1 MKLSIAQLQESQ
13 NIVELLD
20 EDVLYSV
27 GSTVIKGFELDED
40 SRSEWKGTVDKAMAI
55 AKQVIEPKS
64 FPWPGAS
71 NIKFPLI
78 TQASI
83 DYASRTMPE
92 IIQSDKVV
100 KASITGM
107 DKDSLKYARASR
119 VSQYMSYQL
128 VTESPDWED
137 GTDKLLQILPVL
149 GTVFK
154 KTYYN
159 SIEKRCMS
167 ELCVPDKIVVNYASQ
182 SLETARRITHIL
194 TMYTNDIVERQR
206 RGIFNADV
214 SPETLKSV
222 EDSSTEDEDFPITL
236 LEQHCYLDL
245 DDDGYKEPYI
255 VTVHKDS
262 GAVLRIV
269 SRFKTI
275 EKDKTGKIQRITPE
289 QYFTDFHFIRSPD
302 GGFYSMGFGSLLL
315 PVNNAINTLI
325 NQLIDAGTLSNTQGG
340 FLGRGLRIKNGEF
353 KVRMGEWKVL
363 DTASGTDIGQN
374 VFPLPVRE
382 PSQTLFSLLGLL
394 MQVGK
399 DLSSTTDVLSGKQS
413 AQNVSS
419 NTISQLVEQGTKVFT
434 AINKRVYRSLKK
446 EYQKIYELNSEYLTQ
461 KKYSS
466 VLDDPEADV
475 KADFELNT
483 LDIHPVADP
492 SVSSES
498 QRVMRAGAVQSL
510 RTADPRQAD
519 MLLLESM
526 QFDKSTIDKLLPP
539 VDPQAPPP
547 PEQQK
552 IMAEAQKLQAEVALM
567 SANATLDAEKNQ
579 MEMAKIM
586 AANQMTDAQIQ
597 ESMARVW
604 KMQQDVI
611 NTQQKLMIA
620 SAKMQQQEGMKV
632 KSTDHKIVMDHA
644 KLVAQSNVD
653 QASLIIKN
661 KEADIKAD
669 KVKVDASKLVI
680 ESQGKPIP
688 KSTDYSEDDI
698 QYTARIKGL
707 HPELVRAIVG
717 AK

>member
-1 MKLSIAQLQESQ
+1 MTITIQELQKSD
-13 NIVELLD
+13 NIVNLLD
-20 EDVLYSV
+20 ENVLYEV
-27 GSTVIKGFELDED
+27 GAQVIRGFELDED
-40 SRSEWKGTVDKAMAI
+40 SRLEWKATVDKAMAI
-55 AKQVIEPKS
+55 ARQVIEPKS

-100 KASITGM
+100 KATVSGM

-159 SIEKRCMS
+159 SIENRCMS
-167 ELCVPDKIVVNYASQ
+167 ELCVPDKIVVNYACQ

-194 TMYTNDIVERQR
+194 TMYVNDVVERQR
-206 RGIFNADV
+206 RGIFNAEVD
-214 SPETLKSV
+214 PATLRSS
-222 EDSSTEDEDFPITL
+222 DCSTEDTDYPITL

-245 DDDGYKEPYI
+245 DEDGYKEPYV
-255 VTVHKDS
+255 VTVHKET
-262 GAVLRIV
+262 GTVLRIV
-269 SRFKTI
+269 SRFNTI
-275 EKDKTGKIQRITPE
+275 EKNKDNKIQRITPV

-315 PVNNAINTLI
+315 PINNAINTLI

-461 KKYSS
+461 KKYMT
-466 VLDDPEADV
+466 VLDDPEANV
-475 KADFELNT
+475 RADFELNT

-526 QFDKSTIDKLLPP
+526 QFDKSVIDKLLPP
-539 VDPQAPPP
+539 ADPNAPPP

-552 IMAEAQKLQAEVALM
+552 IMAETQKLQAEVALM
-567 SANATLDAEKNQ
+567 SANATLEAERNRMD
-579 MEMAKIM
+579 MEKIM
-586 AANQMTDAQIQ
+586 SAGKMTEAQVQ
-597 ESMARVW
+597 ESIARVW
-604 KMQQDVI
+604 KMQQDATA
-611 NTQQKLMIA
+611 TQQKLMIA
-620 SAKMQQQEGMKV
+620 AAKMKQQEGLKE
-632 KSTDHKIVMDHA
+632 KTTDHKIIMDHA
-644 KLVAQSNVD
+644 TLAAKASTD
-653 QASLIIKN
+653 QADLIIKA
-661 KEADIKAD
+661 KETAIKAD
-669 KVKVDASKLVI
+669 KVKVDAAKVM
-680 ESQGKPIP
+680 GKPVKTGIEKP
-688 KSTDYSEDDI
+688 KTPVSDDDI
-698 QYTARIKGL
+698 EYTARLKGL
-707 HPELVRAIVG
+707 HPDLVRALVG
-717 AK
+717 KQ